1 MLHIVNQFPLQYSFL
16 EKTNSG
22 DTLMLKDDAVYAVKK
37 ENLRETLIKK
47 SFAHFNLC
55 VKKSDLLLRNIANHE
70 LIHGVSVIDDFDESN
85 EYQAH
90 NIAFLS
96 CN

>member
-1 MLHIVNQFPLQYSFL
+1 MLHIINNFPLQGSFL
-16 EKTNSG
+16 ENTHFG
-22 DTLMLKDDAVYAVKK
+22 DTIMLKDDAVYALKK
-37 ENLRETLIKK
+37 EHLGGLLQK

-55 VKKSDLLLRNIANHE
+55 VKKSDLLSRDLATHE
-70 LIHGVSVIDDFDESN
+70 LIHGVSVLDDFDEPN
-85 EYQAH
+85 EYHAH

>member
-1 MLHIVNQFPLQYSFL
+1 MLHIVNHFPLQHSFL
-16 EKTNSG
+16 EKTHAG
-22 DTLMLKDDAVYAVKK
+22 DTVILKDDAVYALTK
-37 ENLRETLIKK
+37 ENLRESFMQK
-47 SFAHFNLC
+47 SFSHFNLC

-70 LIHGVSVIDDFDESN
+70 LIQGVFVIDEFDEPI
-85 EYQAH
+85 EYQSH